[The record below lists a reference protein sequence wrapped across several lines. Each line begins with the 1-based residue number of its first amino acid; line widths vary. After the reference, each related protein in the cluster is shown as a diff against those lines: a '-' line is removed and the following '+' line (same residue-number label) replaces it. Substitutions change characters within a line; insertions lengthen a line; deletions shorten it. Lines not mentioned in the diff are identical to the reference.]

1 MSVEKFV
8 IPRNTIEDMEVDYSE
23 EKLNKYQLT
32 EEQKRFMSKQVLNL
46 LT

>member
-8 IPRNTIEDMEVDYSE
+8 IPRNTIEDMGVDSSE

-32 EEQKRFMSKQVLNL
+32 EEQKRFMSKRVLNL

>member
-8 IPRNTIEDMEVDYSE
+8 IPRNTIEDMEVDSSQ
-23 EKLNKYQLT
+23 EKLEYQLT
-32 EEQKRFMSKQVLNL
+32 EEQKRLMAKQVLNL

>member
-8 IPRNTIEDMEVDYSE
+8 IPRNTIEDMEVDSSQ
-23 EKLNKYQLT
+23 EKLEYQLT
-32 EEQKRFMSKQVLNL
+32 EEQKRFMAKQVLNL